1 MLSGFLDR
9 AMTAGP
15 YYRSDGQGG
24 QPSTTRAAMTA
35 PNNSSDTHSFL
46 EGGSNVCIILI
57 QNNQD
62 GKLGRVVES

>member
-15 YYRSDGQGG
+15 YYGSDGQGR
-24 QPSTTRAAMTA
+24 QPSTTHAAMTA
-35 PNNSSDTHSFL
+35 PNKSSDTHGFP
-46 EGGSNVCIILI
+46 EGGSNVSTTLI

-62 GKLGRVVES
+62 GK